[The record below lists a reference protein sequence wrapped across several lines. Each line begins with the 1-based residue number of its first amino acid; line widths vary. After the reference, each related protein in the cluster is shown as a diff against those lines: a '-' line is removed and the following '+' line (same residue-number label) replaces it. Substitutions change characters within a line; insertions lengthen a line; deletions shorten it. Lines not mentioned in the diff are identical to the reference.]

1 MRAWWVGSR
10 WTGGVL
16 VAARTPGQARHIG
29 ARLMDTEFT
38 GVGVRRVRGLDDVRT
53 EAGEIDWGDAVARG
67 VARRCRVCQAP
78 FLPFSRG
85 AAECPTCDGGD
96 DAREH

>member
-1 MRAWWVGSR
+1 VRAWWVGSS

-16 VAARTPGQARHIG
+16 VAARTRDWARSIG
-29 ARLMDTEFT
+29 ARLMDAEFT

-67 VARRCRVCQAP
+67 V
-78 FLPFSRG
+78 
-85 AAECPTCDGGD
+85 GGD
-96 DAREH
+96 GASEH